1 LIIDTLD
8 QCPTQAETV
17 NGFQDSD
24 GCPDVVPIKD
34 SDNDGIFD
42 DYDECPTQSET
53 MNNYLDSDGCPDTT
67 PVNDSAKSESEQ
79 DNSLLQWTA
88 VIAALITA
96 AGAVGAAKFKKPS

>member
-1 LIIDTLD
+1 MIIDTLD

-53 MNNYLDSDGCPDTT
+53 MNNYLDSDGCPDITQ
-67 PVNDSAKSESEQ
+67 VNDSKSEPEQ